1 MIIQKQRSLEAQ
13 CSTGQLEF
21 YFKVVM
27 FWVLCRMRYGWE
39 RYKQPFFLGPLFT
52 WCHASQLFF
61 SLILLLLFVS
71 ICIIKS
77 LTASSHGFNLQM
89 EFLSQ
94 EWSAEVLWHLKA
106 PLPHVGVTAA
116 LISKRDA
123 VEPQS
128 AMFRTQM
135 RPTLSWIYLY
145 PTGGVFLVGSM
156 FKNETK

>member
-106 PLPHVGVTAA
+106 PLPHVGVTGCFAFLRRCFRAPERSFQSPDEA
-116 LISKRDA
+116 LLKLNWSMSYR
-123 VEPQS
+123 
-128 AMFRTQM
+128 R
-135 RPTLSWIYLY
+135 L
-145 PTGGVFLVGSM
+145 FLCW
-156 FKNETK
+156 KHA

>member
-106 PLPHVGVTAA
+106 PLPHVGVAGCFDFQ
-116 LISKRDA
+116 KRCCRAPKCYVQNPD
-123 VEPQS
+123 E
-128 AMFRTQM
+128 TNLKLN
-135 RPTLSWIYLY
+135 LS
-145 PTGGVFLVGSM
+145 VSNRRCFLGW
-156 FKNETK
+156 KHA